1 MLTLLSTERIQL
13 PDKSE
18 NVVTF
23 TLMHTHHSSLLPA
36 LSAALSALAG
46 WPLPAPAQP
55 AEAVTGPGGITQP
68 ARPNIVLIVADDL
81 GWGDLSCYG
90 ARRIQTPGIDRLA
103 REGLR
108 FTSGYCTA
116 ATSTPS
122 RYSLLTGC
130 YPWSNPS
137 ARILPGNAG
146 LIIDKDQITLPKALQ
161 AAGYATGVVGKW
173 HLGLGDGS
181 VDWNAPIYPGARE
194 VGYDYSFIQA
204 ATNDRVPCIFIENG
218 RGVGL
223 DPADPLYVSYRRN
236 FPGEPT
242 GADHPELLRMHPS
255 VGHAGA
261 IVGGVPRIGYQ
272 TGGRAAQWKDEEM
285 AELFLKKAKQFVG
298 DHREEPFFLYYGL
311 HQPHVPR
318 VPGPRFAGRSA
329 LGPRGDVI
337 LEADWCVGEFLGE
350 LDRLGLAENT
360 LVILTSD
367 NGPVLDDGYQ
377 DRAVELNGDHRMAG
391 PYRGGKTSLYDGG
404 TCVPFLVRWP
414 GVVAP
419 GVSHTL
425 VCQMDLL
432 ASLSALVGTTYPGR
446 TDSQN
451 TLPAFLGFADSGRRE
466 LVLEGYSTYALR
478 EGDWVMI
485 PPYPDA
491 SGDAEEAAFEG
502 LADGYQLYNVSN
514 DPGQQHNLASGET
527 KRLRRMMRLFER
539 LKRETGKQT
548 DF

>member
-1 MLTLLSTERIQL
+1 MYTLTLSPL
-13 PDKSE
+13 P
-18 NVVTF
+18 VGVRAA
-23 TLMHTHHSSLLPA
+23 A
-36 LSAALSALAG
+36 LASAAFLAMPAFG
-46 WPLPAPAQP
+46 QTSVARPGSFPVRHPDTLPGAFP
-55 AEAVTGPGGITQP
+55 EGSE
-68 ARPNIVLIVADDL
+68 RPNIVLIVADDL

-108 FTSGYCTA
+108 FTSGYATA

-137 ARILPGNAG
+137 AKILPGNAA
-146 LIIDKDQITLPKALQ
+146 LIIGKEQPTLPKAMRE
-161 AAGYATGVVGKW
+161 AGYVTGSVGKW

-181 VDWNAPIYPGARE
+181 VDWNAAIYPGARE

-204 ATNDRVPCIFIENG
+204 ATNDRVPCIFIEDG
-218 RGVGL
+218 QAVRL

-236 FPGEPT
+236 FPGCPT
-242 GADHPELLRMHPS
+242 GKDNPELLKMHPS
-255 VGHAGA
+255 VGHDGA
-261 IVGGVPRIGYQ
+261 IVNGVPRIGYQ
-272 TGGRAAQWKDEEM
+272 TGGKAAQWKDEEM
-285 AELFLKKAKQFVG
+285 AELFLEKAKQFVR
-298 DHREEPFFLYYGL
+298 DHREQPFFLYYGL

-318 VPGPRFAGRSA
+318 VPGPRFAGASA

-337 LEADWCVGEFLGE
+337 LEADWCVSEFLGA
-350 LDRLGLAENT
+350 LDSLGLTDNT

-377 DRAVELNGDHRMAG
+377 DGAVELNGDHRMAG

-404 TCVPFLVRWP
+404 TCVPFLLRWP
-414 GVVAP
+414 RAVTP
-419 GVSHTL
+419 GVSDAL

-432 ASLSALVGTTYPGR
+432 ASLAALAGQSYAGR

-451 TLPAFLGFADSGRRE
+451 TLPAFLGRSSRGRE
-466 LVLEGYSTYALR
+466 ALVLEGYFTYAYR

-491 SGDAEEAAFEG
+491 WGDAAEAAFEG
-502 LADGYQLYNVSN
+502 LADCYQLYNVKE
-514 DPGQQHNLASGET
+514 DPGEQHNLADVEKT
-527 KRLRRMMRLFER
+527 RLRRMMRAFER